1 MYLRALYM
9 QEVMPKVVAMAVST
23 VITMLMILLQRLL
36 FLLFIV
42 ISFLV
47 CVKFCAKSAENYCLS
62 YFSLVGTPVYHEGL
76 VPGRCTQR
84 PYFLLIVQR

>member
-1 MYLRALYM
+1 M

-47 CVKFCAKSAENYCLS
+47 CVKFRAT
-62 YFSLVGTPVYHEGL
+62 TPAAAQFAL
-76 VPGRCTQR
+76 
-84 PYFLLIVQR
+84 